1 MSWRLIP
8 ICCVFFAFIAQ
19 IVYIG
24 FSKTEQMYLYLEKTL
39 MFAWFLWMVL
49 AFYYDKDI
57 PIPGD
62 FAFKTNNP
70 EQQTGRADSKLK
82 CNTRSNY
89 EEPAPCQSTIQS
101 LV

>member
-8 ICCVFFAFIAQ
+8 ICCVIFAFIAQ
-19 IVYIG
+19 IVFIG
-24 FSKTEQMYLYLEKTL
+24 FSKTEHMYLYLEKTL
-39 MFAWFLWMVL
+39 IFAWFLWMML

-70 EQQTGRADSKLK
+70 EQQTGRGFA
-82 CNTRSNY
+82 
-89 EEPAPCQSTIQS
+89 TIAMT
-101 LV
+101 LLYIIIVGYDIKKMLP